1 MDAAELIRRVKRIEL
16 KSRGLSQNVFAGQY
30 RSAFKGRGMSFSEV
44 REYQVGDDVR
54 DIDWNVT
61 ARFNH
66 PYVKVFEEER
76 ELTLMLLIDISGSTG
91 FGTVNQTK
99 RDMAIEIAATM
110 AMSAIQNNDK
120 IGAILFSDRIEKYIP
135 PKKGR
140 QHALVLIREMVTTE
154 ASSRQTDI
162 GQALE
167 FFQKVMK
174 RHCAVMLL
182 SDFLTANPME
192 QQLRM
197 VAGKHDLMAVH
208 LYDPRE
214 QAIPDVGLLYLED
227 AESGERLLVDT
238 HSAKVRNIIA
248 QQAQQRRQTI
258 KELLMKTNTDFAS
271 ISTDADYVKS
281 LQQLMSLRK

>member
-154 ASSRQTDI
+154 TSSRQTDI

-174 RHCAVMLL
+174 RHSAVMLL

-208 LYDPRE
+208 LYDPCE

-238 HSAKVRNIIA
+238 HSAKVRSIIA

-258 KELLMKTNTDFAS
+258 KELLMKTKTDFAS

>member
-154 ASSRQTDI
+154 ASNRQTDI

-174 RHCAVMLL
+174 RHSAVMLL
-182 SDFLTANPME
+182 SDFLTANPM
-192 QQLRM
+192 
-197 VAGKHDLMAVH
+197 AGKHDLMAIH

-238 HSAKVRNIIA
+238 HSAKVRSIIA